1 MYQFDWSVVWK
12 NLGALLDGLRVTIV
26 LAVLAMSLSLVGGL
40 MLALI
45 RRSPATVVRSAVS
58 AYVEFFRTTP
68 FLIQLFWIFYGL
80 PVVFHISFS
89 PFISGLLA
97 LSLNVSA
104 YNAEIFRAG
113 IESIGRG
120 QVRAGLA
127 LGMTRTQVMRRIV
140 LPQAVRRVI
149 PPLGSQWV
157 SMFKDTSLVSFVN
170 VADLTYRGLLIRANT
185 YKDLEILTALALIY
199 LIVGYPQA
207 KIVDWLYRGFRT
219 QEI

>member
-12 NLGALLDGLRVTIV
+12 NLGALLDGLRITIV

-45 RRSPATVVRSAVS
+45 RRSPSKMARSAVS

-68 FLIQLFWIFYGL
+68 FLIQLF
-80 PVVFHISFS
+80 HISFS
-89 PFISGLLA
+89 PFVSGLLA

>member
-1 MYQFDWSVVWK
+1 MYQFDWSVVRDS
-12 NLGALLDGLRVTIV
+12 GAILLAGLRTTIV
-26 LAVLAMSLSLVGGL
+26 LAVLAMALSLIGGL
-40 MLALI
+40 LFALV
-45 RRSPATVVRSAVS
+45 RRSPIGAARRAAT
-58 AYVEFFRTTP
+58 AYIEFFRTTP

-80 PVVFHISFS
+80 PVVFHVSLS
-89 PFISGLLA
+89 PFVSGLLA
-97 LSLNVSA
+97 LALNVSA

-113 IESIGRG
+113 IESIGES

-127 LGMTRTQVMRRIV
+127 LGMTRAQVLRRVV

-170 VADLTYRGLLIRANT
+170 VADLTYEGLLIRGNT
-185 YKDLEILTALALIY
+185 YKDLEILTAVAGIY
-199 LIVGYPQA
+199 LAVGYPQA
-207 KIVDWLYRGFRT
+207 KVVDWLYRRFKT